1 MVNGAGLARSHT
13 GAAPLFRTT
22 KSMSKSAYQNLVA
35 WKRARRLVR
44 QVYDLTD
51 TFPSQE
57 QYGLT
62 AQIRRA
68 STSVPLNIAE
78 GNGRLTVGEWQQF
91 LGYAR
96 GSLLELES
104 AMILAFDLHY
114 ITPLNG
120 LLRKS
125 TEGFPTK
132 KFPVNR

>member
-1 MVNGAGLARSHT
+1 
-13 GAAPLFRTT
+13 
-22 KSMSKSAYQNLVA
+22 MSKSAYQNLVA

-104 AMILAFDLHY
+104 ALILAFDLKY
-114 ITPLNG
+114 VTREQLQPIVERIALVIKPING
-120 LLRKS
+120 LLRAS
-125 TEGFPTK
+125 TTGFPTK

>member
-1 MVNGAGLARSHT
+1 MD
-13 GAAPLFRTT
+13 
-22 KSMSKSAYQNLVA
+22 A

-44 QVYDLTD
+44 HVYDLTNK
-51 TFPSQE
+51 FPSHE

-104 AMILAFDLHY
+104 ALIIAFDLKY
-114 ITPLNG
+114 VTREQIQPFGERIALVIKPING
-120 LLRKS
+120 LLRAS

>member
-1 MVNGAGLARSHT
+1 
-13 GAAPLFRTT
+13 
-22 KSMSKSAYQNLVA
+22 MSKSAYQNLVA

-51 TFPSQE
+51 AFPSQE

-62 AQIRRA
+62 AEIRRA

-96 GSLLELES
+96 GSPLELES
-104 AMILAFDLHY
+104 ALILAFDLKY
-114 ITPLNG
+114 VNS
-120 LLRKS
+120 RAA
-125 TEGFPTK
+125 PTDRGT
-132 KFPVNR
+132 NRTRDQADQWSPSCKYGRLSDEEVSR

>member
-1 MVNGAGLARSHT
+1 
-13 GAAPLFRTT
+13 
-22 KSMSKSAYQNLVA
+22 MSKSAYQNLIP
-35 WKRARRLVR
+35 WKRGRRLVR
-44 QVYDLTD
+44 QIYQLTD
-51 TFPSQE
+51 TFPQHE
-57 QYGLT
+57 LYGLT
-62 AQIRRA
+62 AQMRRA

-78 GNGRLTVGEWQQF
+78 GNGRLTNGEWQQF

-114 ITPLNG
+114 ITAEQARPIAESIRSVIKPING